1 LGSRLFF
8 RNGWVA
14 SENGPSFAGL
24 NCEEKLDSEH
34 IDLGSHQAELER
46 DPAITSAKQPDL
58 EDPQVVLSLLESDQL
73 VAAKRRTHFGPRKLS
88 FGVRILLWTLR
99 VYVVVMML
107 LALLSVFRA
116 AHLIR

>member
-1 LGSRLFF
+1 MICSIILCR
-8 RNGWVA
+8 
-14 SENGPSFAGL
+14 L
-24 NCEEKLDSEH
+24 NCEEELDSEH
-34 IDLGSHQAELER
+34 VGLGGRQAELES
-46 DPAITSAKQPDL
+46 DSLITGAKQPDL
-58 EDPQVVLSLLESDQL
+58 EDPHVVLSLLESDQL

-88 FGVRILLWTLR
+88 FGVRVLLWSLR

>member
-1 LGSRLFF
+1 M
-8 RNGWVA
+8 
-14 SENGPSFAGL
+14 
-24 NCEEKLDSEH
+24 DSEH
-34 IDLGSHQAELER
+34 VQLGGRETELET
-46 DPAITSAKQPDL
+46 DPAVVGARQPDL
-58 EDPQVVLSLLESDQL
+58 EDPHVVLSLLESDQL

-88 FGVRILLWTLR
+88 FGVRVLLWSLR